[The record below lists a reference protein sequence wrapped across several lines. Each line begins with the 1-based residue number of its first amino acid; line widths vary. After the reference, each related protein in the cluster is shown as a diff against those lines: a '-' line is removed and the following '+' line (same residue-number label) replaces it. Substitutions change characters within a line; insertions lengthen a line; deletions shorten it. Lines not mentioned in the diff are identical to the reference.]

1 MLVLKSIFPLFIYL
15 FFYKFNNYKGEKLFI
30 HRIFLLK
37 ILKHTNCAT
46 TIYQHVFYIPIKPF
60 VNFQHT
66 TILETNI
73 HICPSISLIRAF
85 SPYDSFII
93 YSSFKLRQA
102 WMSRQKFP
110 LPHLARCSQWPT
122 ALILSISMDESR
134 NLPTTSPLG
143 FKPHQ
148 NP

>member
-1 MLVLKSIFPLFIYL
+1 MSWSLFFLFLFIY

-30 HRIFLLK
+30 HRISLLK
-37 ILKHTNCAT
+37 ILKHTDCAT

-66 TILETNI
+66 IILETNI

-85 SPYDSFII
+85 SSYDSFII
-93 YSSFKLRQA
+93 YSSFRLCQA

-110 LPHLARCSQWPT
+110 PPHLARCSQWLMAP
-122 ALILSISMDESR
+122 ILSILMDESW
-134 NLPTTSPLG
+134 NLPTIGPSG
-143 FKPHQ
+143 FKPC
-148 NP
+148 